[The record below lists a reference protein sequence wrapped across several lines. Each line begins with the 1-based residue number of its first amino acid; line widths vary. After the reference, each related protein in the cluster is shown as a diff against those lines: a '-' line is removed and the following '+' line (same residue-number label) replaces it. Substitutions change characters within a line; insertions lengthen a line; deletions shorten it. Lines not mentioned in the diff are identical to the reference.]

1 MQSDSK
7 KEINKTENCALSWR
21 ANQAAPSRNWN
32 EFKRNKFNL
41 ELQVAL
47 IFWKSTQGLP
57 HKAVQSS
64 VWTKNYASLTKA
76 DVVELFSLLFWLIFS

>member
-47 IFWKSTQGLP
+47 IFWKSAQGLP